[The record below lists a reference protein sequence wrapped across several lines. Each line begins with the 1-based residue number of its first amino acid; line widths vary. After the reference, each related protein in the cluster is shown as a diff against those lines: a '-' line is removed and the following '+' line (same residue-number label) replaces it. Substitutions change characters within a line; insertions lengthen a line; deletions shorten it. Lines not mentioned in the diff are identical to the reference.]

1 MLKWSRSHFGFKIK
15 KLLFLGVQNKY
26 SSICVIAQGRGIWF
40 SEVSHEVK
48 LIGDGDSSVMATV
61 RQSVPYGSHVEK
73 IECAKYAVKCYRS
86 QLEQLAKDNPQYRG
100 KGGLTKQAI
109 HRLTVGARIAIRM
122 ASKREMFSSY
132 RMTSETGLV
141 MCLGITAT
149 VIHLSVNISSLKHVK
164 RERRKRKR
172 KKRKRFMTEWT
183 IRMLKTI

>member
-1 MLKWSRSHFGFKIK
+1 ML
-15 KLLFLGVQNKY
+15 N
-26 SSICVIAQGRGIWF
+26 CVVAQGRGIWL
-40 SEVSHEVK
+40 SEVTHGVKYLK

-73 IECAKYAVKCYRS
+73 IECANHAVKCYRS

-100 KGGLTKQAI
+100 KGWLTKQAI
-109 HRLTVGARIAIRM
+109 HRLTFGAHIAIRI

-132 RMTSETGLV
+132 EMTSETGLV

-164 RERRKRKR
+164 RKRRKKKRRKRKR

-183 IRMLKTI
+183 IRMLETI